1 MKLYNFYVNGQ
12 LIAQHAPNLSNDKGY
27 IFSVPYDACQRHGD
41 RYHWPDATPKVSA
54 VYVADSENENG
65 L

>member
-12 LIAQHAPNLSNDKGY
+12 LVAQHEPNLSNDKGY
-27 IFSVPYDACQRHGD
+27 VFAVPYDACNRRGD
-41 RYHWPDATPKVSA
+41 RFHWPEAKVSA
-54 VYVADSENENG
+54 VYVADSDNEAG